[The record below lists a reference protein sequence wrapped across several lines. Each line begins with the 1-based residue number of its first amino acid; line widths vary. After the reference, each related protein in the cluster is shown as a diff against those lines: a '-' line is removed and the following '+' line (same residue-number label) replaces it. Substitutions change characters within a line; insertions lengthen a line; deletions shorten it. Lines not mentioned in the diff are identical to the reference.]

1 MSRIGRIPVK
11 LLDGVTAEYKDNI
24 VTVKGPLGQL
34 QTKILNDRINVEIKD
49 GEIHVTR
56 MDDIKTSRAAH
67 GMYRAIIAN
76 MVKGVKDGYSKGLVI
91 SGVGYKAAVS
101 GNKLTMSL
109 GYSHPIEVIAP
120 EGIKFECPSITE
132 IKVSGIDKELVGQ
145 VASDIRSKRKP
156 EPYHGYGVR
165 YSDEVILRKA
175 GKANS
180 KK

>member
-34 QTKILNDRINVEIKD
+34 ETKILNDKIDIEIKD

-56 MDDIKTSRAAH
+56 KDDIKTSRAAH
-67 GMYRAIIAN
+67 GMYRALIAN
-76 MVKGVKDGYSKGLVI
+76 NVKGVKEGYTKGLSI
-91 SGVGYKAAVS
+91 SGVGYKAAVA
-101 GNKLTMSL
+101 GNKLTLNL
-109 GYSHPIEVIAP
+109 GYSHPVEIIAP
-120 EGIKFECPSITE
+120 EGIKFECPSLTE
-132 IKVSGIDKELVGQ
+132 IKVFGIDKELVGK

-165 YSDEVILRKA
+165 YNDEVILRKA